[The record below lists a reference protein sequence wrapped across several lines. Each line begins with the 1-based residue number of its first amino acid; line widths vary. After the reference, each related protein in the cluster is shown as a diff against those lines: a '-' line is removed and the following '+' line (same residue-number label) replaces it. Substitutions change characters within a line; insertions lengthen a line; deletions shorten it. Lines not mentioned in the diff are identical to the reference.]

1 VYLSASQRLSTMILV
16 NVMYAALNYQYS
28 IKCMTIM
35 VWFIYVMAKC
45 ISVLID
51 WHCDILPI
59 SLT

>member
-1 VYLSASQRLSTMILV
+1 VYLLAFQRLSTMILV

-28 IKCMTIM
+28 IKYMTITA
-35 VWFIYVMAKC
+35 WLIYVMAKC
-45 ISVLID
+45 HSFLID

>member
-1 VYLSASQRLSTMILV
+1 MILV

-28 IKCMTIM
+28 IKCMTIT
-35 VWFIYVMAKC
+35 VWLIYVMEKC
-45 ISVLID
+45 HTVLID